1 MGGNCEVGLPT
12 DKEPRHK
19 LGMIHRASL
28 CEFQRYFELGWK
40 AKSGGRNTEV
50 SLWGYKNIEFNI
62 FHEFLSKN

>member
-28 CEFQRYFELGWK
+28 CEFQRYFEFGMEGKKW
-40 AKSGGRNTEV
+40 
-50 SLWGYKNIEFNI
+50 W
-62 FHEFLSKN
+62 